1 MFLSVITAA
10 LRVVGRHNYPSW
22 PTQFRG
28 PATPLAKTGTGPR
41 TINVSTSTER
51 RRRRNLSFLPA
62 ERPGPVG
69 RRAAAVISRHGSRRS
84 ERATDRQHMLMC
96 PQSVGRSA
104 QRRATDRQRQCPQN
118 INLSDPLMTIS
129 DRYYSSR
136 QSPSV
141 GRRSEL
147 ATAPA
152 KVDCTY
158 ALKPL
163 TSLVVWTSVTRSTTA
178 DPKAV

>member
-104 QRRATDRQRQCPQN
+104 QRAGDGASQSWLHICPQA
-118 INLSDPLMTIS
+118 INLLGGMDE
-129 DRYYSSR
+129 RYSFGNSRSKSCMNERDSSLLLLER
-136 QSPSV
+136 
-141 GRRSEL
+141 
-147 ATAPA
+147 
-152 KVDCTY
+152 
-158 ALKPL
+158 
-163 TSLVVWTSVTRSTTA
+163 TA
-178 DPKAV
+178 DEGAIH

>member
-84 ERATDRQHMLMC
+84 E
-96 PQSVGRSA
+96 
-104 QRRATDRQRQCPQN
+104 
-118 INLSDPLMTIS
+118 
-129 DRYYSSR
+129 
-136 QSPSV
+136 
-141 GRRSEL
+141 L

-163 TSLVVWTSVTRSTTA
+163 TSLVVWTSVTRSATA

>member
-1 MFLSVITAA
+1 VLDCPFRIRQAGHRSSRRAGNSARQNGYGSSDDKRVHVDRTQTAA
-10 LRVVGRHNYPSW
+10 KLVV
-22 PTQFRG
+22 
-28 PATPLAKTGTGPR
+28 
-41 TINVSTSTER
+41 
-51 RRRRNLSFLPA
+51 LPA

-69 RRAAAVISRHGSRRS
+69 RRAAVVISRHGSRRS